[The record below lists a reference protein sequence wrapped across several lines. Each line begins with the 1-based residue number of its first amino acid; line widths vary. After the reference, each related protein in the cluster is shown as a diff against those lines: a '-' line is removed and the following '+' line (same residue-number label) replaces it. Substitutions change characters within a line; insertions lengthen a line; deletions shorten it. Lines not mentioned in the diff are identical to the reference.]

1 MIKMANLDKANV
13 NEIVNRAMLEKLGP
27 QGWNLV
33 RRVINQSNQQL
44 QDERSPVIPN
54 EPNSNKP

>member
-1 MIKMANLDKANV
+1 MANLDKANV